1 MKKNICATIFLT
13 FATSSF
19 TRINGQ
25 DIDSACRALALS
37 SIYSY
42 FLDSSHLYNGN
53 DTSLV
58 KLIKH
63 LDIYVYSTGDALNHY
78 KLIEFEDRRTRFQEH
93 VHFSKS
99 AFLGQDCKI
108 IIPETIELL
117 NNLRRDE
124 KKIKAKDLALLYIY
138 FNSKGKVQLWNK
150 NQYNSLIKRS
160 PILSKLYNYSKYE
173 IIQTKDWNRRCSD
186 LIYSK
191 DSIVSI
197 TVGLSRDEF
206 DYIQKLA
213 SVKEKQQLWTIKKQI
228 TFIFQRDGDLSRIE
242 IKYFLPIRSKEKKQ
256 KVKFYNNIEDLI
268 KNESNQ

>member
-1 MKKNICATIFLT
+1 MKKNIYATIFLT
-13 FATSSF
+13 LSISIV
-19 TRINGQ
+19 TRVNGQ
-25 DIDSACRALALS
+25 DIDSTCRDLALS

-42 FLDSSHLYNGN
+42 FLDSTHLYNGE

-63 LDIYVYSTGDALNHY
+63 LDMYVYSTGDALIHY
-78 KLIEFEDRRTRFQEH
+78 KLIEFEDRRTKFQEH

-124 KKIKAKDLALLYIY
+124 KKIKSKDLALLYIY
-138 FNSKGKVQLWNK
+138 FNSQGKVQLWNK
-150 NQYNSLIKRS
+150 NQYNSLIRSS
-160 PILSKLYNYSKYE
+160 PILSKLYTSSKYE
-173 IIQTKDWNRRCSD
+173 IIQTKDWNKRCSD

-197 TVGLSRDEF
+197 TVCLSRNEF
-206 DYIQKLA
+206 DYIQKLS
-213 SVKEKQQLWTIKKQI
+213 SVKEKQQFWTIKKQI
-228 TFIFQRDGDLSRIE
+228 TFIFQRDGNLSRIE
-242 IKYFLPIRSKEKKQ
+242 TKYFLPIRSKEKKQ

-268 KNESNQ
+268 KNESN